1 MSGLGTKIPHAVLC
15 SQKERKEGWK
25 RERKRETK
33 GRRGSVLYKALR
45 TFTGLIFSFSLG
57 IILLVKWKLPRFHW
71 QCEALLC
78 KTHMV
83 LQIKGHFLSFLKI
96 LMFCSACIF
105 WHFRFL
111 ILNYNIIYLAVLD
124 LVPFYISHL
133 REVLSY
139 FAPILTQEI
148 ALEVLL
154 PSSLDE
160 SIGMSH
166 FLSFFPVSL
175 YNQFPG
181 LCNH

>member
-96 LMFCSACIF
+96 LMFCSVHVF
-105 WHFRFL
+105 WYFHFL
-111 ILNYNIIYLAVLD
+111 ILSYSVIYLDGLD
-124 LVPFYISHL
+124 LVPFNISYS

-139 FAPILTQEI
+139 FTPVLTQEI

-154 PSSLDE
+154 PPSLVA
-160 SIGMSH
+160 GK
-166 FLSFFPVSL
+166 V
-175 YNQFPG
+175 
-181 LCNH
+181 